1 MATRREAVSQ
11 PPPSRVG
18 HGRPAGEGDDVS
30 AAPELGVLDRR
41 HLRERR
47 QRRQAR
53 ALVSVSVLCVGLA
66 LLLAAVGHA
75 VVGSDQIRS
84 DVLQGQLATQLATAQ
99 NSQLQRAILES
110 PLRIETIAENQ
121 LYMVTPSSVTY
132 VVPVKTG
139 ETVAAAHRNPTS
151 PELITPR
158 RTTRR
163 SRTSLKTKGKSSKL
177 PSATSS
183 GTSRGI
189 SPAR

>member
-1 MATRREAVSQ
+1 MS
-11 PPPSRVG
+11 
-18 HGRPAGEGDDVS
+18 D

-84 DVLQGQLATQLATAQ
+84 DVLQGQLAAQLATAQ

-151 PELITPR
+151 PLLLSPPR
-158 RTTRR
+158 QTTRR
-163 SRTSLKTKGKSSKL
+163 GGTHPKRPGRSPGS
-177 PSATSS
+177 PPPTSS
-183 GTSRGI
+183 SRATRGI
-189 SPAR
+189 SSAR